1 MIRHGGRD
9 VESVAVAHA
18 DVLFAALALYAAC
31 FVRDHVLTRVSTLWG
46 DTSDLLPRYS
56 LLLLATLPILIG
68 SLYLC
73 GAYRLSE
80 SARSAQT
87 AGAVGRSLVVSS
99 FAVLALAFVLRDQL
113 FSRAIIVQY
122 LVLSHVGF
130 LGARLVFIS
139 ISRLRGQRVGVPRA
153 VIVGTGAEAQAI
165 GDALRRRGRLD
176 YEVVG
181 WVDVPFERG
190 RDAALPTLGVVDD
203 LPELADRLVV
213 DTVLFGTTLE
223 ESARLER
230 TIWQL
235 QEVGKT
241 VHLRGDALGGLLSRT
256 LVGDLDGI
264 PMFTLTSVPMDRVA
278 LGVKRAI
285 DLAGS
290 SVGLVLLSPFLLG
303 VAGLVKLTSAG
314 PVLHRQERLGLNARR
329 FEMLKFRSM
338 YDGAEAHRA
347 DLAAAN
353 EMSGPVFKMRND
365 PRVTPLGRWLRRY
378 SIDEL
383 PQLWNVLR
391 GQMSLVGPRPPLGPE
406 VALYE
411 RWQRRRLSMKP
422 GLTCLWQVNGRSEL
436 DFDTWMKLDLEYIDN
451 WSLGLDLKILLKTI
465 PVVLTA
471 RGAR

>member
-1 MIRHGGRD
+1 
-9 VESVAVAHA
+9 
-18 DVLFAALALYAAC
+18 
-31 FVRDHVLTRVSTLWG
+31 
-46 DTSDLLPRYS
+46 
-56 LLLLATLPILIG
+56 
-68 SLYLC
+68 
-73 GAYRLSE
+73 
-80 SARSAQT
+80 
-87 AGAVGRSLVVSS
+87 
-99 FAVLALAFVLRDQL
+99 
-113 FSRAIIVQY
+113 
-122 LVLSHVGF
+122 
-130 LGARLVFIS
+130 VFIS

-165 GDALRRRGRLD
+165 GDVLRRRGRLD